1 MSNIIIKDLEIE
13 YITKK
18 VNNYNTMISY
28 FKITD
33 PKLEK
38 KLKPVFK
45 LSDSLMKPIWRS
57 GMIVGSSPET
67 DGSVMLKAKY
77 AYIEKTIMEKNQRF
91 IIDLVLVSFTDP
103 DDKDV
108 VKGYYARLNNMR
120 VVAKQETN
128 EIDSD

>member
-1 MSNIIIKDLEIE
+1 MANIIIKDLEVE
-13 YITKK
+13 FITKK

-45 LSDSLMKPIWRS
+45 LSETLTKPVWRS
-57 GMIVGSSPET
+57 GAIYGDAV

-77 AYIEKTIMEKNQRF
+77 SYIENTIMERNQKF
-91 IIDLVLVSFTDP
+91 NIDLVLVSYNDP
-103 DDKDV
+103 DDKNV
-108 VKGYYARLNNMR
+108 VKGYYARLNNMKPI
-120 VVAKQETN
+120 AKETTD
-128 EIDSD
+128 IDSD

>member
-1 MSNIIIKDLEIE
+1 MANIIIKDLEVE
-13 YITKK
+13 FITKK

-45 LSDSLMKPIWRS
+45 LSETLTKPVWRS
-57 GMIVGSSPET
+57 GAIYGDAV

-77 AYIEKTIMEKNQRF
+77 SYIEKTIMERNQKF
-91 IIDLVLVSFTDP
+91 NIDLVLVSYNDP
-103 DDKDV
+103 DDKNV
-108 VKGYYARLNNMR
+108 VKGYYARLNNMKPI
-120 VVAKQETN
+120 AKETTD
-128 EIDSD
+128 IDSD

>member
-1 MSNIIIKDLEIE
+1 MANIIIKDLEVE
-13 YITKK
+13 FITKK

-45 LSDSLMKPIWRS
+45 LSESLVKPVWKSGAIYGDS
-57 GMIVGSSPET
+57 VE
-67 DGSVMLKAKY
+67 GSVMLKAKY
-77 AYIEKTIMEKNQRF
+77 SYIEKTIMERNQTF
-91 IIDLVLVSFTDP
+91 HIDLVLVSYNDP
-103 DDKDV
+103 DDRDV
-108 VKGYYARLNNMR
+108 VKGYYARLNNMKPI
-120 VVAKQETN
+120 AKETG

>member
-1 MSNIIIKDLEIE
+1 MANIIIKDLEVE
-13 YITKK
+13 FITKK

-45 LSDSLMKPIWRS
+45 LSETLTKPVWRS
-57 GMIVGSSPET
+57 GAIYGDAV

-77 AYIEKTIMEKNQRF
+77 SYIEKAIVERNQTF
-91 IIDLVLVSFTDP
+91 NIDLVLVSYNDP
-103 DDKDV
+103 DDKNV
-108 VKGYYARLNNMR
+108 VKGYYARLNNMKPI
-120 VVAKQETN
+120 AKETTD
-128 EIDSD
+128 IDSD

>member
-1 MSNIIIKDLEIE
+1 MANIIIKDLEVE
-13 YITKK
+13 FITKK

-45 LSDSLMKPIWRS
+45 LSETLTKPIWRS
-57 GMIVGSSPET
+57 GAIYGDAV

-77 AYIEKTIMEKNQRF
+77 SYIEKTIMERNQKF
-91 IIDLVLVSFTDP
+91 NIDLVLVSYNDP
-103 DDKDV
+103 DDKNV
-108 VKGYYARLNNMR
+108 VKGYYARLNNMKPIAR
-120 VVAKQETN
+120 ETTD
-128 EIDSD
+128 IDSD

>member
-1 MSNIIIKDLEIE
+1 MANIIIKDLEIE
-13 YITKK
+13 FITKK

-45 LSDSLMKPIWRS
+45 LSESLVKPVWKSGARYGDS
-57 GMIVGSSPET
+57 VE
-67 DGSVMLKAKY
+67 GSVMLKAKY
-77 AYIEKTIMEKNQRF
+77 SYIEKTIMERNQRF
-91 IIDLVLVSFTDP
+91 NIDLVLVSYNDP
-103 DDKDV
+103 DDRDV
-108 VKGYYARLNNMR
+108 VKGYYARLNNMKPI
-120 VVAKQETN
+120 AKETN